1 MTQSI
6 INESTEAL
14 QADLALAYLIKKPE
28 QVSNNVKAIMLLHGV
43 GSNEQDLFAL
53 ASQLPKDVFVIA
65 PRGPFAVGVNRY
77 AWYNVDFSS
86 GRPDINAEQE
96 TASRQLIRKFI
107 QEVKEKYSIDELY
120 LGGFSHGAI
129 MSQSI
134 GLIHPDEVQGIISLS
149 GRVLQEI
156 RPLVQHDKY
165 LHQLKVFL
173 AHGVQ
178 DQTLPIH
185 FAREAKE
192 YLESLGVQLTYHE
205 YPIGHQ
211 VSSEVLKDLNAW
223 MK

>member
-28 QVSNNVKAIMLLHGV
+28 QVSNNVKAIMPLHGV

-120 LGGFSHGAI
+120 LGGFSQGAI